1 MSRDKHPVSRTN
13 RRRGT
18 KTESRINAQR
28 HTRHA
33 ARKAA
38 KTVGFR

>member
-1 MSRDKHPVSRTN
+1 MKSSVISRNN

-18 KTESRINAQR
+18 KSIARKSTQNA
-28 HTRHA
+28 TGSA

-38 KTVGFR
+38 KTVRYN